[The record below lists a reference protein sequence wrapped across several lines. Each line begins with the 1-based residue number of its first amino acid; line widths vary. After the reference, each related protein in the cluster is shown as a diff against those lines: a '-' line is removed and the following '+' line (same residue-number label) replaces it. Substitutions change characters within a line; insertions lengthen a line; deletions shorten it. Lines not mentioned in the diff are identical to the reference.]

1 MSVEEI
7 FQTMR
12 ELVAE
17 QFAME
22 PAEVSMETAFEEDL
36 GADSIDIVEL
46 SMALEDEYAIGEM
59 SEDDLAGISTVGD
72 LVQYIQG
79 HVEE

>member
-1 MSVEEI
+1 MFDEI
-7 FQTMR
+7 AKII
-12 ELVAE
+12 AE
-17 QFAME
+17 QFGV
-22 PAEVSMETAFEEDL
+22 EVETITPDTTFEEDL

-59 SEDDLAGISTVGD
+59 SEDDLAGIATVGD
-72 LVQYIQG
+72 LVQYIQS

>member
-1 MSVEEI
+1 MFEEI
-7 FQTMR
+7 AKII
-12 ELVAE
+12 AE
-17 QFAME
+17 QFGVE
-22 PAEVSMETAFEEDL
+22 LETITPDTTFEEDL

-72 LVQYIQG
+72 LVQYIQA
-79 HVEE
+79 HIEE

>member
-1 MSVEEI
+1 MFEEI
-7 FQTMR
+7 AKII
-12 ELVAE
+12 AE
-17 QFAME
+17 QFGV
-22 PAEVSMETAFEEDL
+22 EVDTITPDTTFEEDL

-59 SEDDLAGISTVGD
+59 SEDDLAWISTVGD

>member
-1 MSVEEI
+1 MFEEI
-7 FQTMR
+7 AKII
-12 ELVAE
+12 AE
-17 QFAME
+17 QFGV
-22 PAEVSMETAFEEDL
+22 EVDTITPDTTFEEDL
-36 GADSIDIVEL
+36 GAESIDIVEL

>member
-1 MSVEEI
+1 MFEEI
-7 FQTMR
+7 AKII
-12 ELVAE
+12 AE
-17 QFAME
+17 QFGV
-22 PAEVSMETAFEEDL
+22 EVDTITPETTFEEDL

-72 LVQYIQG
+72 LVQYIQA
-79 HVEE
+79 HVEGE

>member
-1 MSVEEI
+1 MFEEI
-7 FQTMR
+7 AKII
-12 ELVAE
+12 AE
-17 QFAME
+17 QFGV
-22 PAEVSMETAFEEDL
+22 EVDDITPDTTFEDDL

-59 SEDDLAGISTVGD
+59 SEDALATITTVGD
-72 LVQYIQG
+72 LVQYIQF

>member
-1 MSVEEI
+1 
-7 FQTMR
+7 
-12 ELVAE
+12 
-17 QFAME
+17 
-22 PAEVSMETAFEEDL
+22 
-36 GADSIDIVEL
+36 
-46 SMALEDEYAIGEM
+46 MALEDEYAIGEM

>member
-1 MSVEEI
+1 MFEEI
-7 FQTMR
+7 AKII
-12 ELVAE
+12 AE
-17 QFAME
+17 QFGVDVDTIT
-22 PAEVSMETAFEEDL
+22 PDTTFEEDL

-72 LVQYIQG
+72 LVQYIQN